1 VKTILCVDDIETNLY
16 TLKSLFDT
24 YCKNDYNII
33 LASSGQEALGVLL
46 SNKVDII
53 LLDIMMP
60 EMDGYETAS
69 LILRNKKTKNIP
81 IIFLTAKKDNNAID
95 KCYKVGGVDYLNKP
109 YNSNELFVR
118 IAFHLDLVKSKEKLY
133 QEKKFAQDI
142 LDLQENLIIVTDGI
156 KVDRINKATAD
167 FFNVDLNKGFSDSSA
182 CLSSMFL
189 KEEEYFHMGLV
200 DKNKF
205 WIDAL
210 AEKLKK
216 KSYLVLLKNINT
228 NKNESFSIKINQ
240 FNNQYLLSLINVTEM
255 VEQSKNYKHNAIY
268 DNLTQIYNRHKLNE
282 IIVEKLEK
290 AELLENKF
298 SFIILDIDHFKIVND
313 TYGHLVGDDVL
324 IHLSKIIKEQIRDT
338 DVFARWGGEEF
349 VLLLSDVDIDTA
361 SEIADK
367 LRVKI
372 ELEYFPEVNNIT
384 CSFGVSSYEK
394 DDTIDTITNRADK
407 ALYEA
412 KESGRN
418 KVCKLITKVE

>member
-24 YCKNDYNII
+24 YYKNEYNII

-46 SNKVDII
+46 SKKVDII
-53 LLDIMMP
+53 LLDVMMP

-69 LILRNKKTKNIP
+69 LILKNKKTKDIP
-81 IIFLTAKKDNNAID
+81 IIFVTAKKDDSSID
-95 KCYKVGGVDYLNKP
+95 RCYEVGGVDYLNKP
-109 YNSNELFVR
+109 YNSKELFVR
-118 IAFHLDLVKSKEKLY
+118 ISFHLDLVKSKEKLY

-142 LDLQENLIIVTDGI
+142 LDLQENLIIVTDGA
-156 KVDRINKATAD
+156 KVGRINKATAD
-167 FFNVDLNKGFSDSSA
+167 FFNLDLKKGFNDGSA

-189 KEEEYFHMGLV
+189 EEEDYFHMGLV
-200 DKNKF
+200 DKNQF

-216 KSYLVLLKNINT
+216 KSHLVLLKNINT
-228 NKNESFSIKINQ
+228 NKNESFSININE
-240 FNNQYLLSLINVTEM
+240 FNNKYLLSLINVTDM
-255 VEQSKNYKHNAIY
+255 VEQSKSYKHNAIY

-282 IIVEKLEK
+282 IIAEKLEK

-298 SFIILDIDHFKIVND
+298 SFIILDIDHFKMVND
-313 TYGHLVGDDVL
+313 NYGHLVGDDVL
-324 IHLSKIIKEQIRDT
+324 IHLSKLIKEQIRDG

-349 VLLLSDVDIDTA
+349 VLLLSNVDIDIA

-372 ELEYFPEVNNIT
+372 ELEYFAEVNNIT

-394 DDTIDTITNRADK
+394 NDTIDTITNRADK

-418 KVCKLITKVE
+418 KVCKLITKVK

>member
-1 VKTILCVDDIETNLY
+1 
-16 TLKSLFDT
+16 
-24 YCKNDYNII
+24 
-33 LASSGQEALGVLL
+33 
-46 SNKVDII
+46 
-53 LLDIMMP
+53 M
-60 EMDGYETAS
+60 
-69 LILRNKKTKNIP
+69 
-81 IIFLTAKKDNNAID
+81 
-95 KCYKVGGVDYLNKP
+95 
-109 YNSNELFVR
+109 
-118 IAFHLDLVKSKEKLY
+118 
-133 QEKKFAQDI
+133 
-142 LDLQENLIIVTDGI
+142 
-156 KVDRINKATAD
+156 
-167 FFNVDLNKGFSDSSA
+167 
-182 CLSSMFL
+182 
-189 KEEEYFHMGLV
+189 
-200 DKNKF
+200 
-205 WIDAL
+205 
-210 AEKLKK
+210 
-216 KSYLVLLKNINT
+216 
-228 NKNESFSIKINQ
+228 
-240 FNNQYLLSLINVTEM
+240 
-255 VEQSKNYKHNAIY
+255 Y

-282 IIVEKLEK
+282 IIAEKLEK

-394 DDTIDTITNRADK
+394 NDTIDTIINRADK